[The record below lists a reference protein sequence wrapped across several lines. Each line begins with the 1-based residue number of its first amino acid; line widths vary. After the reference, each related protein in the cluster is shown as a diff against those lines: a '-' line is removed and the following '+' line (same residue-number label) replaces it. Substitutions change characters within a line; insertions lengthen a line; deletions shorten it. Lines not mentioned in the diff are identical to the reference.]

1 MYYFIFGPSS
11 DLVIPSAGKKKKV
24 CVGGHKQICSEN
36 AVRETGQWVGR

>member
-11 DLVIPSAGKKKKV
+11 DLVIPSAGKKKV